1 MDNNAIEDRIEIALA
16 ALEKHF
22 GVSIT
27 LHDLRGTLRRPAG
40 KILLQR
46 RNIHRHPCCMVQRYD
61 HPDWDAR
68 CYRDCFT
75 NCKIEAAEQGRP
87 YLKTCWKG
95 LTEIVIPLLEEGLH
109 LMTLFAGVFRT
120 QDGESCS
127 EFPISDKKYLNSY
140 RALPLVDIDEL
151 RRLGEILSLVG
162 AGILSTIDSNAS
174 VTDNENTRNAAIR
187 RYLRLHAHE
196 MITLADLARYLHLS
210 PSRASHVVKEQT
222 GLTFQDLLLEE
233 RMLRARQ
240 LLEFSPG
247 SLEEVAE
254 ALGFANVSYFSRV
267 FRRCHGL
274 PPGEFRNRVRIKTT

>member
-1 MDNNAIEDRIEIALA
+1 MGTGSVEDRIEIALA
-16 ALEKHF
+16 ALEDHF
-22 GVSIT
+22 GVSVT

-95 LTEIVIPLLEEGLH
+95 LTEIVVPLLEEGLH

-120 QDGESCS
+120 PEGESGL
-127 EFPISDKKYLNSY
+127 EFPASDKGYLTSY
-140 RALPLVDIDEL
+140 HALPLVDTDEL
-151 RRLGEILSLVG
+151 PRLGEILALVG
-162 AGILSTIDSNAS
+162 AGILSTIDFDAS
-174 VTDNENTRNAAIR
+174 GTDIENTRNAAIR

-196 MITLADLARYLHLS
+196 AITLTYLARYLHLS

-222 GLTFQDLLLEE
+222 GLAFQDLLLEE

-247 SLEEVAE
+247 SLDEVAE

-267 FRRCHGL
+267 FRRYHGL
-274 PPGEFRNRVRIKTT
+274 PPGEFRNRVRA